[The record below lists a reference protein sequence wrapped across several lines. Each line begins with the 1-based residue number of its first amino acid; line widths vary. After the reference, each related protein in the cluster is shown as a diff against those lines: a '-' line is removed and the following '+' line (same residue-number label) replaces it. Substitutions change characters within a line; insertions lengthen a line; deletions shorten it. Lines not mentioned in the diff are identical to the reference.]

1 MDANWLR
8 TTVLAAAISVVAV
21 APGQAA
27 TITVTT
33 TADESVNNTTCSL
46 REAVTSA
53 NNDSNAAEDACTA
66 GSGPDTIVV
75 PAGTYPLSGAAGD
88 DANLSGDLDVDRNNV
103 IDEGGDLTI
112 QGAGDGAGGTIFDAD
127 DNDRAIDVQSDTS
140 GMD

>member
-27 TITVTT
+27 TINVTT

-66 GSGPDTIVV
+66 GSGPDTNVV
-75 PAGTYPLSGAAGD
+75 PAGTYLLSGAAGD
-88 DANLSGDLDVDRNNV
+88 DANVSGDLDVDRNDLNV
-103 IDEGGDLTI
+103 IAESGDLTI
-112 QGAGDGAGGTIFDAD
+112 QGAGDGAGGTIIDAH
-127 DNDRAIDVQSDTS
+127 DNDRAID
-140 GMD
+140 